1 MSKTTIVN
9 RKFLE
14 EQVKSVLKEV
24 SVRDGM
30 DDFFTRASSKDREKA
45 RETLLDIGPSILKDI
60 LETPVWL
67 STIGDRALFSG
78 GSRARQALFKS
89 DAPDDIKYFFNI
101 YEVNPEEKLRLS
113 NINNKN
119 FIVSRDL
126 LKVLDRVSGLS
137 DLKDIYEELKDFY
150 SDGFFGAGD
159 ISRMVLVSENSAD
172 QIIAVA
178 KKKNIAKEEVIKLF
192 FQRFFNEQYKKDKF
206 LDEIEY
212 KGSSISEYFE
222 EDNILEQ
229 LNEKYK
235 DDLGA
240 FILYSSMD
248 PAMTKSLEEW
258 KETYRQIKEIEK
270 ANESQR
276 PMNFTT
282 LLLLV
287 VGEGKLENKIENS
300 FKNASRELAKEV
312 PKKPVSRFFG
322 SLFRGVL
329 IAAAIYAVNE
339 ALDAAE
345 STWGPSMLERLKI
358 KESIM
363 KAKRLAFTI
372 AKDREYRF
380 TSDDID
386 DIKKILMTPLKII
399 IDEFNQSTERSALNM
414 TSKELASTF
423 VNFQNSMEVLRNK
436 VFDTTMDINNKEQYD
451 KFIKS
456 LDEHYKAFQEEYNK
470 VRMPAKLFEN
480 QTKPKPNP
488 LQLAQ
493 QKAKAKFY
501 QMQAADKLDPKYM
514 KPTGM
519 IEFIADEISKL
530 SGLQPF
536 PIPGKSAPD
545 EETTSAGDIKIRGI
559 LINKNELTRS
569 GLTKEFILQLM
580 TWYDLEGKDTRDVR
594 FEAINEVAMQLK
606 IFIKKQASGSAV
618 LGKYNRQFTKKWRA
632 FGRPLQ
638 SAFKTTQPAF
648 VRKEYSGVGL
658 LSEFISL
665 GRLFKNNQRY
675 TMVCA
680 PMVWWLEDNSC
691 LAIDET
697 SNTEGIFQ
705 DLASRSSVLG
715 KDARFDKFSDTVLF
729 GEFAY
734 YQKLKDTYS
743 ASLTAYKKVK
753 SLPGNLRVILQTN
766 IAVCGALIE
775 LEKALVKAEIN
786 AQKRFAEIDKSV
798 QNSLGNT
805 TAGSL
810 GKDQKAARIVA
821 VKAVRDEVGMIYAY
835 VELYNRVEKLFLD
848 NNIRFF

>member
-1 MSKTTIVN
+1 MSKITIVN

-14 EQVKSVLKEV
+14 EQVKLMLQEIGMQDVGPGSAVNQE
-24 SVRDGM
+24 DG
-30 DDFFTRASSKDREKA
+30 DYVGR
-45 RETLLDIGPSILKDI
+45 LLDIGPSILKDI

-78 GSRARQALFKS
+78 GSRSRQALFKS

-101 YEVNPEEKLRLS
+101 YEVDREEKLRLS
-113 NINNKN
+113 DINREN

-178 KKKNIAKEEVIKLF
+178 KKKNIEKKQVIKLF
-192 FQRFFNEQYKKDKF
+192 FKGFFNKQYEKDMH
-206 LDEIEY
+206 LDEILY
-212 KGSSISEYFE
+212 PDYSISEYFDQSQ
-222 EDNILEQ
+222 DNILEQ

-240 FILYSSMD
+240 FVLYSSMD

-258 KETYRQIKEIEK
+258 KETYRQVKEIEK
-270 ANESQR
+270 ANESKR

-312 PKKPVSRFFG
+312 PKKAVRRFFG
-322 SLFRGVL
+322 GLFKGL
-329 IAAAIYAVNE
+329 LYAVATILVNE
-339 ALDAAE
+339 AVDAAE
-345 STWGPSMLERLKI
+345 STWGPSRFERLKI
-358 KESIM
+358 KESIEG
-363 KAKRLAFTI
+363 AKRLAIKI
-372 AKDREYRF
+372 AKEKEYKF
-380 TSDDID
+380 TSDDMESIR
-386 DIKKILMTPLKII
+386 KILMTPLKII
-399 IDEFNQSTERSALNM
+399 TEEFNQSIERSALTM
-414 TSKELASTF
+414 TSKELANTF
-423 VNFQNSMEVLRNK
+423 VNFQNSMEGLRKK
-436 VFDTTMDINNKEQYD
+436 VFNTQFDINNKEDYD
-451 KFIKS
+451 NFIKS
-456 LDEHYKAFQEEYNK
+456 LDEHYKAFIEEYNK

-480 QTKPKPNP
+480 QNKLTR

-493 QKAKAKFY
+493 REAKAKFY
-501 QMQAADKLDPKYM
+501 QMQANDKLDPKYM

-530 SGLQPF
+530 PGLQGL

-545 EETTSAGDIKIRGI
+545 EEATSAGDIKIRGI
-559 LINKNELTRS
+559 LISKDELAKS

-606 IFIKKQASGSAV
+606 IFIKKQKPGSAV

-691 LAIDET
+691 LAIDKT
-697 SNTEGIFQ
+697 SNTELIFQ
-705 DLASRSSVLG
+705 DLAGRSSVLNKG
-715 KDARFDKFSDTVLF
+715 GRFDKFSEVVLDNS
-729 GEFAY
+729 AN
-734 YQKLKDTYS
+734 YQKLKDTYN
-743 ASLTAYKKVK
+743 ASVNAYKKVE
-753 SLPGNLRVILQTN
+753 SFPGNLRVILQTN

-775 LEKALVKAEIN
+775 LEEELVKAENN
-786 AQKRFAEIDKSV
+786 AEKRFPQIDASV
-798 QNSLGNT
+798 QNSSGNT

-810 GKDQKAARIVA
+810 GKDQKAARIAA